1 MNTVERFFR
10 RYISSTIGIVVLF
23 VAVNLLLVGAY
34 LVISYFN
41 NAVTSHFPI
50 EDFSNHV
57 TNDGT
62 FDADR
67 QAQEMLHGAN
77 AWAMILDDNGTVIWE
92 DGLPEDLPQHYSA
105 TDIAMFSRWYL
116 EDYPINIWKRNDGL
130 LVIGL
135 SPGDVVNYY
144 FSFNSRY
151 VRPMVICIA
160 AAFIV
165 NVFLMIYLFVRNT
178 YRVEKAMGPI
188 LNGIRNL
195 SSGKAFH
202 LEEVGELAEIN
213 AGLNKA
219 GDYLMKKD
227 NTRAVWIRGVSH
239 DIRTP
244 LSMILGYASEIE
256 DTTGLPEHTRKQAG
270 IIRSQSEELKDLV
283 ADLNLTTKLEYSM
296 QPIQKQNL
304 NPVEL
309 ARQVVSEFLND
320 GLADRYEIELSEEQP
335 GKIICLNGDSSL
347 LQRMLSNL
355 IRNSIVHNPN
365 GCKISVA
372 VGISDETCFFS
383 ISDNGQ
389 GIGEPLLDSLNHDE
403 DISSTQEQSDGIDH
417 GLGLKI
423 VRQIVRV
430 HQGKIHYF
438 DTVPHG
444 LEIKIQL
451 PLN

>member
-23 VAVNLLLVGAY
+23 VAVNLLLAGAY
-34 LVISYFN
+34 LVIFYFN
-41 NAVTSHFPI
+41 NTTAAHFPT

-57 TNDGT
+57 INDGT
-62 FDADR
+62 FSADQ
-67 QAQEMLHGAN
+67 QAQEILHGAN
-77 AWAMILDDNGTVIWE
+77 AWAMILDDNGTVVWE
-92 DGLPEDLPQHYSA
+92 NGLPEDLPKRYTA

-116 EDYPINIWKRNDGL
+116 EDYPINIWKRDDGL

-135 SPGDVVNYY
+135 PPGDVVNYY

-151 VRPMVICIA
+151 VRPMMICIA

-165 NVFLMIYLFVRNT
+165 NIFLMIFLFVRNT

-188 LNGIRNL
+188 LKGIRNL
-195 SSGKAFH
+195 SSGKTFH

-256 DTTGLPEHTRKQAG
+256 DTTGIPEHTQKQAG
-270 IIRSQSEELKDLV
+270 IIRRQSEKLKDLV

-309 ARQVVSEFLND
+309 ARQVVSEFLNE
-320 GLADRYEIELSEEQP
+320 GLSDQYEIEFSEEQP
-335 GKIICLNGDSSL
+335 GKTACLNGDSSL

-355 IRNSIVHNPN
+355 IHNSIVHNPN
-365 GCKISVA
+365 GCKISLTL
-372 VGISDETCFFS
+372 GINDEACSFS
-383 ISDNGQ
+383 ISDNGK
-389 GIGEPLLDSLNHDE
+389 GISEPLLNSLNHNE

-417 GLGLKI
+417 GLGLK
-423 VRQIVRV
+423 VVKQIVKA

-438 DTVPHG
+438 DTAPHG
-444 LEIKIQL
+444 LSIRIEL
-451 PLN
+451 PLK